1 MKLLLRGKKC
11 PSSLVK
17 NKAREMTIKFL
28 ERFLGGKA
36 FMREENLRVPSMQLI
51 EEEIMVI
58 ACTDALSLFMP

>member
-1 MKLLLRGKKC
+1 
-11 PSSLVK
+11 VK

-51 EEEIMVI
+51 EKEIMVI